1 MPPHYGGMNISKTPY
16 SAPFVAI
23 LQANPVSGERLAV
36 LDAQL
41 TPQGDGWYQLLPV
54 GPFKARDGRPF
65 DVASGHWQL
74 DGQIAAALIARAKA
88 LGQDILIDYDHQT
101 LKTDQNGQ
109 LAPAAGWYNSDE
121 IAWREGQGLF
131 IKPRWTERAAALVAA
146 KEYRFLSAVFPYDA
160 QGRPLEL
167 RMTAITN
174 DPGVVGMQ
182 ALAALSALPAS
193 SLMSTQ
199 PGQLATSSHVAQ
211 QEKSMNEHLIALL
224 GKLGIQPGADGQFTA
239 EQGTAALAALDTLQ
253 ASAASA
259 PELEAALTAERTSL
273 AALKATV
280 STGQGGQ
287 IDLAKYVPVETY
299 NALVTEVA
307 TLSAKVET
315 TDAATLLKEAR
326 TQGKVVAAEEEYL
339 TAYAAQKGVAAL
351 KALLEP
357 RPAIAALAASQTTQ
371 VTLPEK
377 KGEAVLS
384 ADDKYAADQLGIS
397 YEEFAKAKGR

>member
-109 LAPAAGWYNSDE
+109 PAPAAGWYNSDE

-193 SLMSTQ
+193 SHMSIQ

-253 ASAASA
+253 AIAKKA

-280 STGQGGQ
+280 ATGQGGQ

-315 TDAATLLKEAR
+315 TDAATLIKEAR

-371 VTLPEK
+371 VTLPDRAEN
-377 KGEAVLS
+377 AVLS